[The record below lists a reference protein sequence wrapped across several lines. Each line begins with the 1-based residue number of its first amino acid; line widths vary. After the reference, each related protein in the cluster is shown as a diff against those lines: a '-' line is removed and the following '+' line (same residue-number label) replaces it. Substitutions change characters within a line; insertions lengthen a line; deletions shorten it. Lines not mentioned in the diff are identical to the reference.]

1 MSNVNLILGCYR
13 DIYYKI
19 AWLNSLLY
27 LISRWYNGTL
37 EIMHDYSMGGNYKD
51 IWISGEV
58 LRLINGEK
66 VRAIRKKLGLSQVE
80 FGARMGITQGYVT
93 NIERNIREVN
103 AKLAKLIC
111 DTYNISETWLASDEG
126 DMFQDNEHLMLA
138 NLMKKHKLTGAEAA
152 LMAAFFK
159 LTAAQREA
167 AMFYLDGLLKHR
179 KRRL

>member
-1 MSNVNLILGCYR
+1 MDTSENIRVFLS
-13 DIYYKI
+13 DKI
-19 AWLNSLLY
+19 EDNR
-27 LISRWYNGTL
+27 ITCEVSR
-37 EIMHDYSMGGNYKD
+37 
-51 IWISGEV
+51 V
-58 LRLINGEK
+58 INGER
-66 VRAIRKKLGLSQVE
+66 VRAVRKQLGLSQTE
-80 FGARMGITQGYVT
+80 FAARMGMTQGYVT

-103 AKLAKLIC
+103 SRLAKLIC
-111 DTYNISETWLASDEG
+111 DTYSVSETWLVSGEG